1 MNLYLPWIFSRR
13 RVILAIIVDIII
25 FSAGINYSL
34 NLNNY
39 IQKNIYLS
47 YSFVFIILLIWIL
60 INYITSKYDSENKL
74 NSSYL
79 IRLFIKNLLITGL
92 YINTFIIIFKFNEII
107 YNINYLIISISLL
120 SSIFIVSILYYLPP
134 QRIKPQKWYF
144 LSKNNAHY
152 HKFLKLSLLSRTY
165 CDLKFI
171 NINDISSITIKGFKG
186 LIISNLELLDKS
198 DLKKIKDLNF
208 QIINTID
215 WAEINLQ
222 RIPPELITNKQIDI
236 NLYSK
241 TFIYK
246 IQLVIKEIIE
256 KIFSLI
262 LIIIVSPIIFISII
276 LIYKEDQGPVIYSQ
290 KRVGLKG
297 KIFNVYKLRTMKVN
311 AEKGKAQWAQSND
324 PRVTKTGKFLR
335 LTRFDELPQLISVIN
350 GNMSL
355 IGPRPERPELDEDL
369 IDQIPY
375 YKERYLLKPG
385 LSGWA
390 QVNYPYGANKKD
402 SENKLSYDL
411 FYIKRFSILFDAL
424 IFIKTIKLVFNLEGS
439 IPKGEENV

>member
-1 MNLYLPWIFSRR
+1 
-13 RVILAIIVDIII
+13 
-25 FSAGINYSL
+25 
-34 NLNNY
+34 
-39 IQKNIYLS
+39 
-47 YSFVFIILLIWIL
+47 
-60 INYITSKYDSENKL
+60 
-74 NSSYL
+74 
-79 IRLFIKNLLITGL
+79 
-92 YINTFIIIFKFNEII
+92 
-107 YNINYLIISISLL
+107 
-120 SSIFIVSILYYLPP
+120 
-134 QRIKPQKWYF
+134 
-144 LSKNNAHY
+144 
-152 HKFLKLSLLSRTY
+152 
-165 CDLKFI
+165 LKFI